1 MRWFKLRHGDRK
13 IKTWFAFLPV
23 TIGGETRWLEKV
35 TVLYLYDE
43 YVEEWD
49 RHCFLDTITEDQ
61 SK

>member
-1 MRWFKLRHGDRK
+1 MRWFKPYHGNRK

-23 TIGGETRWLEKV
+23 TIDGETRWMEKV
-35 TVLYLYDE
+35 TVLYFYNE
-43 YVEEWD
+43 YIEVWN